1 VWTGFQVFNKDEWMV
16 NAMPVTAHG
25 SGQDESLQVPIASTS
40 AILEFA
46 SKALGL
52 QETAC
57 GLVDRKKRL
66 EDAIRA
72 RESSYKREAKL

>member
-1 VWTGFQVFNKDEWMV
+1 MV